1 MSGQNASPL
10 ANTSWQKASLFFW
23 EQHLSSRITLVF
35 TYQLALMQKKIYLN
49 IFKVFVTLISIK
61 IFNTLAFIS
70 EYILFSIALA
80 IFNYSLL

>member
-1 MSGQNASPL
+1 
-10 ANTSWQKASLFFW
+10 
-23 EQHLSSRITLVF
+23 
-35 TYQLALMQKKIYLN
+35 MQKKIYLN

-70 EYILFSIALA
+70 DYILFSVALA